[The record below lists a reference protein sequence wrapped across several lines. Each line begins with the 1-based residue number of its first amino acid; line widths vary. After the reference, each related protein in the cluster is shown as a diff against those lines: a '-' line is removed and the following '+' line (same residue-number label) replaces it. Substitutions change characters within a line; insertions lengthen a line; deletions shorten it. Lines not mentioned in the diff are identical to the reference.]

1 MTQEERDALDIV
13 TFSDDEGNSFDL
25 QVVNYF
31 FYNGEEY
38 ASLKDAAEDEQDSD
52 ALYIMKIN
60 SFVDENG
67 EEMDEFVPPADDLLD
82 TLLEIARTQFDE
94 QE

>member
-82 TLLEIARTQFDE
+82 TLLESARTQFDE